1 MDIGIMT
8 HLLVVGGISSVHDIA
23 RQLGAELTLVKT
35 DAAQT
40 MLDPESYVRIVDV
53 SGLAHQDLVARA
65 AEATDALAETQF
77 DGMLCLHDEAVELG
91 ALIAQKLGL
100 SFPNPEVV
108 HRTVNKSA
116 MRDRLDAAG
125 LGSVAHGV
133 VVNGRVEWAGPPPK
147 SWQIVLKPVD
157 GRASRGVSFHRSAVE
172 LQTWLDDAR
181 PGEFDG
187 YLAEERKLG
196 REFSVESLIV
206 RSGDAWHGVT
216 AKTTNGAV
224 ESGHLHPAPLNDEER
239 ARIVDAAIAC
249 LKVLGIDRGLL
260 HTEVI
265 LDDEGDAHVVE
276 THLRG
281 GGDNILDLVRSSTGL
296 DLPTL
301 YVRDVVEGLEEIP
314 AAANLGFASIHFA
327 FPVEIGVISGWDS
340 VEEARSMPGVEAVTT
355 LLSVGQRVSPHV
367 TSSYGRSVCAL
378 AHADDPVKAYKR
390 ARAAALT
397 PHPVVE
403 PV

>member
-1 MDIGIMT
+1 MDVRIMT
-8 HLLVVGGISSVHDIA
+8 HLLVVGGISAVHEIA
-23 RQLGAELTLVKT
+23 RRLGAELTLVKT
-35 DAAQT
+35 DVAQT
-40 MLDPESYVRIVDV
+40 MLAADAYARIVDV
-53 SGLAHQDLVARA
+53 SDHADRVAKA
-65 AEATDALAETQF
+65 AEVTEALAETEF
-77 DGMLCLHDEAVELG
+77 DGMICLHDEAVELG
-91 ALIAQKLGL
+91 ALVAQKLGL
-100 SFPNPEVV
+100 SFPSPEVT

-116 MRDRLDAAG
+116 MRARLDATG

-133 VVNGRVEWAGPPPK
+133 VVEGRVEWSGPPPT
-147 SWQIVLKPVD
+147 SREIVLKPVD
-157 GRASRGVSFHRSAVE
+157 GRASRGVTFHSSAVE

-181 PGEFDG
+181 PGEFEG

-216 AKTTNGAV
+216 AKTTSGAV
-224 ESGHLHPAPLNDEER
+224 ESGHLHPAPLDEEEWT
-239 ARIVDAAIAC
+239 RIVDAATAC
-249 LKVLGIDRGLL
+249 LKALGMDRGLF

-265 LDDEGDAHVVE
+265 IDNDGAAHVVE

-281 GGDNILDLVRSSTGL
+281 GGDNILDLVRSATGL
-296 DLPTL
+296 DLPEL
-301 YVRDVVEGLEEIP
+301 YVRDVLDGLDEIP
-314 AAANLGFASIHFA
+314 SATNNGFASSQFA
-327 FPVEIGVISGWDS
+327 FPVEIGVILGWDS

-355 LLSVGQRVSPHV
+355 LLNVGQRVSPHV

-378 AHADDPVKAYKR
+378 ARGDDPMQAYKR

-397 PHPVVE
+397 PQPVVE